1 MSLDKKTV
9 QEIAVLSRLSVS
21 DPESEELARDLSN
34 ILDMVEQ
41 MNSVDTSGIEPMAH
55 PMDLAARLRDDVVT
69 ESDDRQSY
77 QAIAPEVESGHYLVP
92 KVIE

>member
-34 ILDMVEQ
+34 ILDLVEQ